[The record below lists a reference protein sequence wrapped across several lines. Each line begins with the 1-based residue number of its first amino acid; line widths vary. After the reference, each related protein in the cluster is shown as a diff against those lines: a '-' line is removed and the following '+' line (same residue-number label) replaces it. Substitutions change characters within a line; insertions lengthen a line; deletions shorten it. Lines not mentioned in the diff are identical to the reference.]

1 MTGWAGAVTSE
12 RCNDAVH
19 GFATWVVMAL
29 TRFVLMTFLGF
40 ASAVKQAQTFSS
52 AKIRMFVLVLVLCV
66 CRIGEVSHS
75 GPDAELFSFVLGTAN
90 PTGLR
95 CKAMYV
101 TELMSYGGF
110 PLRFVCQVSCCARV
124 CPAA

>member
-1 MTGWAGAVTSE
+1 
-12 RCNDAVH
+12 
-19 GFATWVVMAL
+19 
-29 TRFVLMTFLGF
+29 MTFLGF
-40 ASAVKQAQTFSS
+40 APALLQAQTFSS
-52 AKIRMFVLVLVLCV
+52 AVLVLVLRV

-101 TELMSYGGF
+101 TELMSYGGAWAVSEAR
-110 PLRFVCQVSCCARV
+110 LRSKEVFAPEPFRRQS
-124 CPAA
+124 PAMDSLPVPVTAMSQP